1 LSLCV
6 ILRALEDRSFSRFLQ
21 EVHMVNQY
29 SDSAGALLIVV
40 RGHDDISAR
49 QWEAQWTRRYP
60 DALALELGLWDRP
73 HRNTW
78 VNKLNLAIERAQR
91 PVVVVTQGMAGL
103 ALVWWAEYERPAS
116 DGPVVGALILDP
128 PDIDRPEHDAR
139 LAAFPTTPRVGLPFP
154 AILLATR
161 ARGAQSLRSLRR
173 LSRDWGCA
181 FDTVGTLD
189 VLSVPSHR
197 PVETLGQR
205 FLARFM
211 GLAG

>member
-73 HRNTW
+73 HRN
-78 VNKLNLAIERAQR
+78 
-91 PVVVVTQGMAGL
+91 TQGMAGL